1 MSKRT
6 KSIRSECEMVSRKVE
21 KETCF
26 SSQAKLV
33 WDFEFNLRKATTTRG
48 PDLMLEEGQTKTKRI
63 CDMACSQENNLE
75 IKTLEKRT
83 NYR

>member
-33 WDFEFNLRKATTTRG
+33 WDFEFNLRKATTTRR
-48 PDLMLEEGQTKTKRI
+48 PDLMLEEG
-63 CDMACSQENNLE
+63 
-75 IKTLEKRT
+75 
-83 NYR
+83 